1 MAMRLRQLLDVSNA
15 SHKRIVEKLHS
26 ADLQHV

>member
-1 MAMRLRQLLDVSNA
+1 MRLRQLLDVSNA
-15 SHKRIVEKLHS
+15 SHKRIMEKLYS